1 MSKHSVPFEQKDED
15 DNEPEQKYARLLSPA
30 GSLDLHNGKWS
41 LGEVEH
47 FLSIINQLKLQK
59 PLGRKRNAEVFI
71 LISKEL
77 EKQLGSAK
85 TPDQLRIKYMA
96 LRRQYFQAMLSGK
109 QCQHFEA
116 LHELLQGCGDKYP
129 ETDSNLSSY
138 GEEIVT
144 DGDDALDASSS
155 MPSNVRCKWVDGE
168 VDVFLELITSMGLQ
182 AALLRKR
189 NAKVFK
195 LLSKEMAKRQ
205 YNKGPDKLRIKFQLL
220 RRLYNKTKNGGDT
233 FEYFEAMRKL
243 LDPTEEELAAVDAKP
258 ILSSGSDSE
267 SNDSD
272 DEDGD
277 ISQRGGAHFW
287 TDEEVD
293 AFLLIIKENGFFR
306 ALDGSKKRNFK
317 TLVHISN
324 ILAKQS
330 FKRTPHQLRNK
341 LRLLIKRYRE
351 AKKDG
356 LNHVRILPRH
366 FQLFDEL
373 INAPKGLGRR
383 SAQKPAR
390 SAPAPTAADPEFLS
404 DSDSESSTSSCDLL
418 RAAGESDDY
427 EDAFEIAPEPTP
439 LEVLTSMN
447 EGQKKLVE
455 YLKQSNDA
463 FLRQQRDMQKV
474 FLQDVTELMRKERE
488 ETIRRISELLGPKHP
503 I

>member
-1 MSKHSVPFEQKDED
+1 MSIVDLLAKLE
-15 DNEPEQKYARLLSPA
+15 DNEPEQKYARLM
-30 GSLDLHNGKWS
+30 
-41 LGEVEH
+41 
-47 FLSIINQLKLQK
+47 
-59 PLGRKRNAEVFI
+59 
-71 LISKEL
+71 LISKDL
-77 EKQLGSAK
+77 
-85 TPDQLRIKYMA
+85 
-96 LRRQYFQAMLSGK
+96 
-109 QCQHFEA
+109 
-116 LHELLQGCGDKYP
+116 

-138 GEEIVT
+138 ADD
-144 DGDDALDASSS
+144 DGDDAMDTASS
-155 MPSNVRCKWVDGE
+155 MPSNVRCKWAEGE
-168 VDVFLELITSMGLQ
+168 VDVFLDLISSMGLQ

-195 LLSKEMAKRQ
+195 IISKEMAKRQ
-205 YNKGPDKLRIKFQLL
+205 YTKGPDKLRIKFQLL
-220 RRLYNKTKNGGDT
+220 RRLYNKAKNGGDT
-233 FEYFEAMRKL
+233 FEHYEAMRKL

-272 DEDGD
+272 DDDGD
-277 ISQRGGAHFW
+277 NSQRGGAHFW

-306 ALDGSKKRNFK
+306 ALDGRKKRNFQ

-356 LNHVRILPRH
+356 LSNVRILPRH

-373 INAPKGLGRR
+373 INAPKGLKRR
-383 SAQKPAR
+383 SPQKPAR
-390 SAPAPTAADPEFLS
+390 SAPARTAADPEYLL

-427 EDAFEIAPEPTP
+427 EDAFEMATEATP
-439 LEVLTSMN
+439 LEVLSSIS
-447 EGQKKLVE
+447 EGQRKLVE
-455 YLKQSNDA
+455 YLKHSNDT
-463 FLRQQRDMQKV
+463 FLRQQRDMQKQ
-474 FLQDVTELMRKERE
+474 FLQDMTELMRQDRE
-488 ETIRRISELLGPKHP
+488 ETIRRISEMLEPRP
-503 I
+503 AM